1 MKLLGK
7 FNLLMVVVLGL
18 GMTVAGVIAYRF
30 LQRNAES
37 QVEQQ
42 GRLMIAAA
50 LAMRAYTDQQIDPLL
65 NWRAFHSE
73 RFIPQTIPFYSATEL
88 FNYLR
93 RTYPAYAYKE
103 AALNPSNP
111 RDRATDWQADVIN
124 MFRNHPSLDEFTGH
138 RNTPEGE
145 SLFIAHPIRAEAG
158 CLICHSLPS
167 RAPES
172 MIRVYGR
179 DNGFNW
185 KLDETVGAQIVSI
198 PMSVPIAMAKRAFT
212 TLVVSLAVVF
222 ILTLILLDVGLVLT
236 VIRPVRRLSLM
247 ADEISKGNLH
257 FPELPAKGSDEVSEL
272 ARAFNR
278 MYRSLVKALQMLDS
292 R

>member
-7 FNLLMVVVLGL
+7 FNLLLVVVLGL
-18 GMTVAGVIAYRF
+18 GMTVAGLIAYRF
-30 LQRNAES
+30 LQQNAES
-37 QVEQQ
+37 QVEKQ

-50 LAMRAYTDQQIDPLL
+50 LSMRTYTDKQIDPLL

-93 RTYPAYAYKE
+93 VTYPAYTYKE
-103 AALNPSNP
+103 ATLNPSNP
-111 RDRATDWQADVIN
+111 RDRATDWEADVIN
-124 MFRNHPSLDEFTGH
+124 MFRNDPSRQELIGH

-145 SLFIAHPIRAEAG
+145 SLFIAHPIKSEAD
-158 CLICHSLPS
+158 CLECHSLPS
-167 RAPES
+167 KAPQS
-172 MIRVYGR
+172 IIRVYGR

-185 KLDETVGAQIVSI
+185 KLGEIVGAQIVSI

-212 TLVVSLAVVF
+212 TLVVSLAAVF

-247 ADEISKGNLH
+247 ADDISRGNLN
-257 FPELPAKGSDEVSEL
+257 FPELPAKGADEVSEL
-272 ARAFNR
+272 ARSFNR

-292 R
+292 Q